1 MGQHWPLG
9 PQVTNKCRREG
20 SQQTCVCSGWFTHC
34 GLMEEK
40 GVGRWVLNSA
50 HQVRSAWHSRRGK
63 RRRKLVIIS
72 FQQYNKFNVG
82 FEPPPVDAEKA
93 RVCHVASSVD
103 STYHGSHKHLRR
115 RAARPARDMTSEGAY
130 PAQLGLTSLGSA
142 RLVRS
147 PALVPAG
154 MGGAGTQRP
163 ARHSPGAK
171 TQKAPHAYGV

>member
-1 MGQHWPLG
+1 M
-9 PQVTNKCRREG
+9 RRAAAAET
-20 SQQTCVCSGWFTHC
+20 S
-34 GLMEEK
+34 LL
-40 GVGRWVLNSA
+40 LNFA

-82 FEPPPVDAEKA
+82 FEPPPVDAERA

-142 RLVRS
+142 RLVRAPLWS
-147 PALVPAG
+147 PQAWAERVRNAPPGTVPAPKHRRRRTH
-154 MGGAGTQRP
+154 MVFRF
-163 ARHSPGAK
+163 SI
-171 TQKAPHAYGV
+171 